1 MQIKYYLFGGFLAA
15 GLLACAPAT
24 KYEADGAFSS
34 EPAFSQVAR
43 PASATQTKPVA
54 PNTKPETTTPTTP
67 VVTQPETPVT
77 TTTPVTSTITPTT
90 PTTISPATPAE
101 PEVTQEVVV
110 GEPITTTTGGGA
122 GVNILP
128 ESYTATAGNASYI
141 DDTGKQLIDN
151 QVGGNVFNAKVLG
164 TAGYEWVGW
173 ARKNVVM
180 TFKFAKE
187 RKFTLVKIGF
197 NLNTSAGIGLPKT
210 VTINGK
216 SVALK
221 GTELKRNSRGFLIFG
236 VNLSTSQI
244 TVELERNPLRQW
256 IFVDEVKFVGVQ
268 DTTL

>member
-1 MQIKYYLFGGFLAA
+1 MQIKYFLFGGFLAA

-43 PASATQTKPVA
+43 PVSATQTKPVT

-67 VVTQPETPVT
+67 VMIQPEMPSTPVT
-77 TTTPVTSTITPTT
+77 TTTPTT
-90 PTTISPATPAE
+90 TTTI
-101 PEVTQEVVV
+101 
-110 GEPITTTTGGGA
+110 ITTTNPTPPEPDQEVFVGELVTTSTGGGA

-128 ESYTATAGNASYI
+128 ESYTATTGNASYI

-197 NLNTSAGIGLPKT
+197 NFNTSAGIGLPKAA
-210 VTINGK
+210 TINGK

-221 GTELKRNSRGFLIFG
+221 GTELKRSSRGFLIFG
-236 VNLSTSQI
+236 VNLSTNQI
-244 TVELERNPLRQW
+244 TIELERNPLRQW